1 MGILYLINEGD
12 EMSNERVYMA
22 ALVICVVVIAALAV
36 YAFYPEEDPVES
48 DRTEYE
54 FESSVQSFH
63 AQDDLNGT
71 WVDGDMFVAETDEGV
86 HAWMTCDYR
95 VGPDDF
101 GGVTLYVYD
110 QFRITRVLSDQGR
123 DLVTNAEYWE
133 DGYSEEAP
141 FYASL
146 DLGIRQSSETG
157 YGGSFLI
164 EMEYVGEG
172 HPEDID
178 YVFFLGSWETTE
190 GYPAIGQ
197 TRTDFELTF
206 PWAQTQA

>member
-1 MGILYLINEGD
+1 
-12 EMSNERVYMA
+12 MSNERVYMA

-190 GYPAIGQ
+190 GYPAIGH

-206 PWAQTQA
+206 SWAQTQA